1 MRYRAKMCMP
11 NLVLIGAAVCDILD
25 GRTDGR
31 KGGLQTDRRTDG
43 RTDER
48 KEARKEGRK
57 EGRKGRRTNICR
69 FLKTD
74 TATNTLTFVKGHC
87 RYILTT
93 YLYIG
98 PLSVSVI
105 IIKLE

>member
-1 MRYRAKMCMP
+1 ML

-25 GRTDGR
+25 GRTDG
-31 KGGLQTDRRTDG
+31 LQTDRRTDE
-43 RTDER
+43 RTNG
-48 KEARKEGRK
+48 RKEGRK
-57 EGRKGRRTNICR
+57 EGLKEGRGTNICR

>member
-1 MRYRAKMCMP
+1 MHAKFGVDWCSSVRY
-11 NLVLIGAAVCDILD
+11 IGWTD

-31 KGGLQTDRRTDG
+31 TDGLQTDRQTDG

-48 KEARKEGRK
+48 KEGRK
-57 EGRKGRRTNICR
+57 EGRKQGLKEGRGTNICR